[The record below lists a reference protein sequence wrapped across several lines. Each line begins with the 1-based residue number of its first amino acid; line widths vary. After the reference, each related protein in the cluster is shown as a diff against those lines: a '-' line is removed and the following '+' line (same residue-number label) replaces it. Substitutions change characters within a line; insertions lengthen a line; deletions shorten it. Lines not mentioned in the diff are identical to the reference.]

1 MMAGVAEIYFN
12 NVTLTSV
19 RSIWKGDRRRRW
31 DGPDYR
37 VPSAETQC
45 LDHLINQTRLPKPH
59 PRFSPTLG
67 SRCFICGSRMF
78 AMRARRARLGARVSV
93 IPLKRRFK
101 SQDLS
106 PRHRN
111 LRQSQGTTRDLS
123 ETRTLGVATALS
135 SAPSGGDPSQD
146 GRDESTWTRVPD
158 PVQGFSHRPLYVDQL
173 LQTRQSTGRTQNAS
187 FILGIQGRRELLYVI
202 QKNQVLICEVLL
214 NLVPP
219 VASSSMSFFSDSRL
233 DALSA
238 CLGNNAL
245 RSLISRISG
254 MVKSRVQ
261 VLNRNFRPSSIWN
274 RLGEIPVLSPGRA
287 RHLIEIYFENIHPLY
302 PFLDRHEFETRAF
315 SPTLDD
321 DLANDVAWAALYHTV
336 LALGCEFNG
345 GGSFAPGEGE
355 AWSLF
360 KVALDLYPRVLLLNT
375 DLLEVQAIF
384 CLNMSGTQIEGK
396 ILSEA
401 ARVAQRAFLN
411 KASTGS
417 DATIR
422 SRVFWVVYYI
432 EKTVSFHTGCT
443 SFIVDCDI
451 GSPIPLIEEAIFE
464 DFDWFFTS
472 IKFARLYSRIFT
484 ELFSITATKNSRTT
498 YLSTISEFEEL
509 LEQQCQAIP
518 PRFRPGVKLRPQAF
532 SHPCGL
538 NAALRVHYHY
548 HELKIALHRLKLH
561 VTRDQIAP
569 RPSSDMAG
577 IMNSARAV
585 IEITRVIQQEP
596 STPFFVI
603 FFMPFTALFILFD
616 QIIQDPT
623 HEDTHGNLALLES
636 VTGYFS
642 ALEYATN
649 GYLPGSMLMPFA
661 SIARQFHST
670 SHASRGDN
678 VSNENSDKGTTSE
691 QSTTEMLGVEPS
703 THSQQIPWEVS
714 AEDLSVVAS
723 QPNIDY
729 SSQILSSAPSNN
741 FMLSDSRLT
750 PGLEIMDLFCGP
762 AHGADF
768 FFPPN

>member
-1 MMAGVAEIYFN
+1 
-12 NVTLTSV
+12 
-19 RSIWKGDRRRRW
+19 
-31 DGPDYR
+31 
-37 VPSAETQC
+37 
-45 LDHLINQTRLPKPH
+45 
-59 PRFSPTLG
+59 
-67 SRCFICGSRMF
+67 
-78 AMRARRARLGARVSV
+78 
-93 IPLKRRFK
+93 
-101 SQDLS
+101 
-106 PRHRN
+106 
-111 LRQSQGTTRDLS
+111 
-123 ETRTLGVATALS
+123 
-135 SAPSGGDPSQD
+135 
-146 GRDESTWTRVPD
+146 
-158 PVQGFSHRPLYVDQL
+158 
-173 LQTRQSTGRTQNAS
+173 
-187 FILGIQGRRELLYVI
+187 
-202 QKNQVLICEVLL
+202 
-214 NLVPP
+214 
-219 VASSSMSFFSDSRL
+219 MSFFSDSRL

-254 MVKSRVQ
+254 MVNSRVQ

-302 PFLDRHEFETRAF
+302 PFLDRHEFEARAF

-375 DLLEVQAIF
+375 DLLEVQSITAMAIF

-616 QIIQDPT
+616 QIIQDPN

-691 QSTTEMLGVEPS
+691 QSTTEMLGVDPS
-703 THSQQIPWEVS
+703 THSQQIPWE
-714 AEDLSVVAS
+714 VVAS

-729 SSQILSSAPSNN
+729 SSQILSSVPSNN

>member
-1 MMAGVAEIYFN
+1 MYDIC
-12 NVTLTSV
+12 
-19 RSIWKGDRRRRW
+19 WDRRWGGGLESRL
-31 DGPDYR
+31 PI
-37 VPSAETQC
+37 AELAT
-45 LDHLINQTRLPKPH
+45 LHKAGTLNHLINQTRLPKPH
-59 PRFSPTLG
+59 PPLLSKTRLAMLH
-67 SRCFICGSRMF
+67 SRLSHVCDACK
-78 AMRARRARLGARVSV
+78 ARKVRCKKTSDLSAGCDNCHKKGDTCVYS
-93 IPLKRRFK
+93 PLKRRFK
-101 SQDLS
+101 S
-106 PRHRN
+106 RN
-111 LRQSQGTTRDLS
+111 ESQRNRDQRQSGTTGTLS
-123 ETRTLGVATALS
+123 EDTRTVELTTPLS
-135 SAPSGGDPSQD
+135 SAPSGGNPSQD
-146 GRDESTWTRVPD
+146 GRGKSNWTPVPD
-158 PVQGFSHRPLYVDQL
+158 PSQASPYRPLYVDQL

-187 FILGIQGRRELLYVI
+187 FILGADENYL
-202 QKNQVLICEVLL
+202 
-214 NLVPP
+214 
-219 VASSSMSFFSDSRL
+219 ASSSMSLFSDSRL

-238 CLGNNAL
+238 CLGNDAL
-245 RSLISRISG
+245 RSLISKISG
-254 MVKSRVQ
+254 MVKSRVE

-287 RHLIEIYFENIHPLY
+287 RHLIEIYFDNIHPLY
-302 PFLDRHEFETRAF
+302 PFLDRHEFETRVF
-315 SPTLDD
+315 SPTLDA

-336 LALGCEFNG
+336 LALGCELDG
-345 GGSFAPGEGE
+345 EGSFAPGEGE

-375 DLLEVQAIF
+375 DLLEVQSITAMAIF
-384 CLNMSGTQIEGK
+384 CLNLSGTQIEGK

-417 DATIR
+417 DATVR

-432 EKTVSFHTGCT
+432 EKTVSFHTGST

-451 GSPIPLIEEAIFE
+451 GSPIPFIEEAVFE

-484 ELFSITATKNSRTT
+484 ELFSITATKNSRAT

-548 HELKIALHRLKLH
+548 HELKIALLRLKLH
-561 VTRDQIAP
+561 ITRDQIAP
-569 RPSSDMAG
+569 RLSSDMAD

-616 QIIQDPT
+616 QIIQDPS

-642 ALEYATN
+642 ALEYATG

-670 SHASRGDN
+670 SQGSRGDN
-678 VSNENSDKGTTSE
+678 VSNGSNDRGTTSE
-691 QSTTEMLGVEPS
+691 QSTTEMLGVGPT
-703 THSQQIPWEVS
+703 THSQEIPWEVVS
-714 AEDLSVVAS
+714 S

-729 SSQILSSAPSNN
+729 SSQILSSVPSNT
-741 FMLSDSRLT
+741 FTFSDSRLT

-768 FFPPN
+768 FFPQN